1 MDLWLKTGSITKK
14 KTEFQ
19 NNNQDSTGLKE
30 QRNDA
35 NSATQL
41 KLLEAG
47 ADAMDEGN
55 SADTNQSS
63 TDASV
68 TTVGHKQTH
77 QETAKKKRKYCS
89 DYLKLGF
96 FWQGNSEDPIPQCVL
111 CYETL
116 ANEAMK
122 PSKLRRHFESRHKEY
137 VGKPIEFF
145 QRKCNEL
152 DIHRRKEASS
162 FFIPGE
168 NAKATESSYKVSLLI
183 AKTGKAHSIGETLV
197 KPAAKIMTEIM
208 LGEKASKEIN
218 KIPLSND
225 TVKKKITSMAENVKV
240 QLVSQLQQS
249 LYFSLQL
256 DESTDIGNEANLLC
270 FVRYIYCGEVHDE
283 FLFCR
288 PLPTNTTGEAIFN
301 VADDF
306 IVQNKLS
313 WSRCVGISTDGAT
326 AMTGKLRGLV
336 SRVQSIVPQVK
347 ATHCCI
353 HREQLAVKHM
363 PTCLKTVLEEAVK
376 IVNFIKGKAL
386 NTRLFTALCEEMG
399 SEHTKL
405 LYHTEI
411 RWLTRGKVL
420 SRLFELREEVQIFLY
435 ERHDLYNRMHDTQ
448 WLTKL
453 AYLSDI
459 FSTLNG
465 LNLSLQGKDTTIFKV
480 QDKIQATRMKLDLWC
495 GRIDRKDFESFPSLA
510 DFLLTSKEELDGD
523 TTQAFKAHL
532 QGLHSELGKY
542 FEEPDPSFEW
552 IRNPFVTDKVNIE
565 KVSVNLSSKEADNLV
580 EIATSGTLKTLF
592 RERSLAN
599 FWAQVQPEYPGL
611 AEIALKHLMPF
622 PTTYNCEIGF
632 STLVDL
638 KTKKR
643 NRINVEPDMRLKLS
657 RLEPDIPRV
666 MRQQKQYHSSH

>member
-1 MDLWLKTGSITKK
+1 MDLWLKTGSLTKK

-19 NNNQDSTGLKE
+19 KNNQDSTGLKE
-30 QRNDA
+30 ERNDA

-55 SADTNQSS
+55 TADTNQSS

-77 QETAKKKRKYCS
+77 QETAKKKRK
-89 DYLKLGF
+89 
-96 FWQGNSEDPIPQCVL
+96 V
-111 CYETL
+111 
-116 ANEAMK
+116 
-122 PSKLRRHFESRHKEY
+122 
-137 VGKPIEFF
+137 
-145 QRKCNEL
+145 
-152 DIHRRKEASS
+152 
-162 FFIPGE
+162 
-168 NAKATESSYKVSLLI
+168 
-183 AKTGKAHSIGETLV
+183 HSIGETLV

-225 TVKKKITSMAENVKV
+225 TVKKRITSMAENVKV
-240 QLVSQLQQS
+240 QLVSQLQKS

-301 VADDF
+301 VANDF
-306 IVQNKLS
+306 IVQNELS

-326 AMTGKLRGLV
+326 AMT
-336 SRVQSIVPQVK
+336 
-347 ATHCCI
+347 
-353 HREQLAVKHM
+353 
-363 PTCLKTVLEEAVK
+363 
-376 IVNFIKGKAL
+376 
-386 NTRLFTALCEEMG
+386 
-399 SEHTKL
+399 
-405 LYHTEI
+405 
-411 RWLTRGKVL
+411 
-420 SRLFELREEVQIFLY
+420 
-435 ERHDLYNRMHDTQ
+435 
-448 WLTKL
+448 
-453 AYLSDI
+453 
-459 FSTLNG
+459 
-465 LNLSLQGKDTTIFKV
+465 
-480 QDKIQATRMKLDLWC
+480 
-495 GRIDRKDFESFPSLA
+495 
-510 DFLLTSKEELDGD
+510 DFLLTSKEELDGN

-542 FEEPDPSFEW
+542 FEEPDPSFLW
-552 IRNPFVTDKVNIE
+552 NRNPFVTDKVDIE

-599 FWAQVQPEYPGL
+599 IWAQVQPEYPGL
-611 AEIALKHLMPF
+611 AEMALKHLMPF
-622 PTTYNCEIGF
+622 STTYNCEIGF

-643 NRINVEPDMRLKLS
+643 NRINVEPDLRLKLS
-657 RLEPDIPRV
+657 RLEPDIPTV
-666 MRQQKQYHSSH
+666 VTQQKQYHSSH

>member
-1 MDLWLKTGSITKK
+1 MDLSLKTGSLTKK

-30 QRNDA
+30 ERNDA
-35 NSATQL
+35 NSATEL
-41 KLLEAG
+41 KLLEVG
-47 ADAMDEGN
+47 ADAMDKGN
-55 SADTNQSS
+55 TADTNQSS
-63 TDASV
+63 TDASD

-96 FWQGNSEDPIPQCVL
+96 LG
-111 CYETL
+111 
-116 ANEAMK
+116 
-122 PSKLRRHFESRHKEY
+122 
-137 VGKPIEFF
+137 
-145 QRKCNEL
+145 
-152 DIHRRKEASS
+152 
-162 FFIPGE
+162 
-168 NAKATESSYKVSLLI
+168 KATVRILSHRKV
-183 AKTGKAHSIGETLV
+183 HSIGETLV

-208 LGEKASKEIN
+208 LGENTSKEIN

-225 TVKKKITSMAENVKV
+225 TVKKRMTSMAENVKV

-249 LYFSLQL
+249 VFFI
-256 DESTDIGNEANLLC
+256 TTGR
-270 FVRYIYCGEVHDE
+270 VPRYRE
-283 FLFCR
+283 R
-288 PLPTNTTGEAIFN
+288 GEAIFN
-301 VADDF
+301 VANNF
-306 IVQNKLS
+306 IVQNELS
-313 WSRCVGISTDGAT
+313 WSQCVGISIDGAT

-353 HREQLAVKHM
+353 HRKQLAVKHM

-386 NTRLFTALCEEMG
+386 NTRLFTVVCEEMG
-399 SEHTKL
+399 RKHTKL
-405 LYHTEI
+405 LYHTEV

-420 SRLFELREEVQIFLY
+420 SRLFELREEVQTFLY

-523 TTQAFKAHL
+523 TTQAFRAHL
-532 QGLHSELGKY
+532 QGLHQ
-542 FEEPDPSFEW
+542 
-552 IRNPFVTDKVNIE
+552 R
-565 KVSVNLSSKEADNLV
+565 
-580 EIATSGTLKTLF
+580 
-592 RERSLAN
+592 
-599 FWAQVQPEYPGL
+599 
-611 AEIALKHLMPF
+611 
-622 PTTYNCEIGF
+622 
-632 STLVDL
+632 
-638 KTKKR
+638 
-643 NRINVEPDMRLKLS
+643 
-657 RLEPDIPRV
+657 
-666 MRQQKQYHSSH
+666 

>member
-1 MDLWLKTGSITKK
+1 MDLWLKTGSLTKK

-30 QRNDA
+30 ERNDA
-35 NSATQL
+35 NSATQI

-47 ADAMDEGN
+47 ADVMDEGN
-55 SADTNQSS
+55 TADTNQSS

-77 QETAKKKRKYCS
+77 QETAKKKCKYCN
-89 DYLKLGF
+89 DYLKLGI

-122 PSKLRRHFESRHKEY
+122 PSNLRRHFESRHKEY

-152 DIHRRKEASS
+152 DIHRKKEASS
-162 FFIPGE
+162 FFISGE
-168 NAKATESSYKVSLLI
+168 NAKDTESSYKVSLLI
-183 AKTGKAHSIGETLV
+183 SKTGKAHSIGKTLV

-208 LGEKASKEIN
+208 LGEKASKEIK

-225 TVKKKITSMAENVKV
+225 TVKKRITSMAENVKV

-301 VADDF
+301 VGNDF
-306 IVQNKLS
+306 IVQNEHS

-326 AMTGKLRGLV
+326 AMTDKLRGLV
-336 SRVQSIVPQVK
+336 SRVKSIVPQVK
-347 ATHCCI
+347 AAHCCI

-363 PTCLKTVLEEAVK
+363 LTCLKTVLEEAEK

-386 NTRLFTALCEEMG
+386 NTRLFIVLCEEMG
-399 SEHTKL
+399 SEYTKL
-405 LYHTEI
+405 LYHTEV

-435 ERHDLYNRMHDTQ
+435 ERHDLYNRMHDT
-448 WLTKL
+448 
-453 AYLSDI
+453 
-459 FSTLNG
+459 
-465 LNLSLQGKDTTIFKV
+465 
-480 QDKIQATRMKLDLWC
+480 
-495 GRIDRKDFESFPSLA
+495 
-510 DFLLTSKEELDGD
+510 
-523 TTQAFKAHL
+523 
-532 QGLHSELGKY
+532 
-542 FEEPDPSFEW
+542 
-552 IRNPFVTDKVNIE
+552 
-565 KVSVNLSSKEADNLV
+565 
-580 EIATSGTLKTLF
+580 
-592 RERSLAN
+592 
-599 FWAQVQPEYPGL
+599 
-611 AEIALKHLMPF
+611 
-622 PTTYNCEIGF
+622 
-632 STLVDL
+632 
-638 KTKKR
+638 
-643 NRINVEPDMRLKLS
+643 
-657 RLEPDIPRV
+657 
-666 MRQQKQYHSSH
+666 

>member
-1 MDLWLKTGSITKK
+1 MDLWLKTGSVAKK
-14 KTEFQ
+14 KIEFQ

-30 QRNDA
+30 ERNDA

-55 SADTNQSS
+55 TADTNQSS

-68 TTVGHKQTH
+68 TTVRHKQTH
-77 QETAKKKRKYCS
+77 QETAKKKR
-89 DYLKLGF
+89 
-96 FWQGNSEDPIPQCVL
+96 
-111 CYETL
+111 
-116 ANEAMK
+116 
-122 PSKLRRHFESRHKEY
+122 
-137 VGKPIEFF
+137 
-145 QRKCNEL
+145 
-152 DIHRRKEASS
+152 
-162 FFIPGE
+162 
-168 NAKATESSYKVSLLI
+168 
-183 AKTGKAHSIGETLV
+183 KAHSIGETLV

-225 TVKKKITSMAENVKV
+225 TVKKRITSMAENVKV

-270 FVRYIYCGEVHDE
+270 FVSYIYCGEVHDE

-301 VADDF
+301 VANDF
-306 IVQNKLS
+306 IVQNELS

-326 AMTGKLRGLV
+326 AMTGKLRGLE

-353 HREQLAVKHM
+353 HREQLAEKHM

-386 NTRLFTALCEEMG
+386 NTRLFTVLCEEMG

-405 LYHTEI
+405 LYHTEV

-465 LNLSLQGKDTTIFKV
+465 LNLSLQGKDTTIYKV

-495 GRIDRKDFESFPSLA
+495 GHIDRKDFESFPSLA
-510 DFLLTSKEELDGD
+510 DFLLTSKEELDGY
-523 TTQAFKAHL
+523 TTQ
-532 QGLHSELGKY
+532 S
-542 FEEPDPSFEW
+542 PSA
-552 IRNPFVTDKVNIE
+552 RP
-565 KVSVNLSSKEADNLV
+565 
-580 EIATSGTLKTLF
+580 
-592 RERSLAN
+592 SL
-599 FWAQVQPEYPGL
+599 
-611 AEIALKHLMPF
+611 
-622 PTTYNCEIGF
+622 
-632 STLVDL
+632 
-638 KTKKR
+638 
-643 NRINVEPDMRLKLS
+643 
-657 RLEPDIPRV
+657 RV
-666 MRQQKQYHSSH
+666 RKIF